1 MKTYK
6 EKNPWVIMNVS
17 VKARD
22 EAKKLAKLENKKV
35 GPWIDQLI
43 LNNNNNSS
51 TNPDELYSMRQLRN
65 IEQSVEDIRL
75 KVENIN
81 LLEETLRIVL
91 DRLPKRTILDK
102 IFK

>member
-6 EKNPWVIMNVS
+6 EKIWVLSGVS
-17 VKARD
+17 EQAKD
-22 EAKKLAKLENKKV
+22 KAKKLSKAEKIKIGSWVDN
-35 GPWIDQLI
+35 LI
-43 LNNNNNSS
+43 LNKEQPIK
-51 TNPDELYSMRQLRN
+51 NPDELYSMRQLRN